1 MRCSTCLLDRGLRDE
16 GDPMMD
22 PTPWKRPA
30 WRGVTLASAPPTT
43 ALERPV
49 ASSRW
54 LARPSSVGI
63 TAARHQ
69 QAQARAAEMVELAQ
83 LRLWNLAPVAV
94 HQHENLCTS
103 ATSEAVRLGAANSL
117 VDRSVGRATERIQ
130 VAAAITVKRP
140 W

>member
-16 GDPMMD
+16 GDPMNGPD
-22 PTPWKRPA
+22 PMEETSMARRDPRLCTAHNRAGAPCGKFAMVGQTVFCRNH
-30 WRGVTLASAPPTT
+30 GGASP
-43 ALERPV
+43 
-49 ASSRW
+49 
-54 LARPSSVGI
+54 
-63 TAARHQ
+63 

-83 LRLWNLAPVAV
+83 LRLRNLAPVAV
-94 HQHENLCTS
+94 HQLENLCTS